1 MKQQFIGFL
10 ARHTSTRFLL
20 QKQRRLRN
28 IPHLIINIKRDI
40 ASSHVPPQERK
51 SLLRILLERIYL
63 NWRYGYLGYIF
74 YFSMKLDRRGE
85 RLFDHVTEGEFMLVR
100 NYVNANYPSQATA
113 YPGVT
118 RDKVLCKHALSAMGG
133 RVACCCAHAVIADDS
148 HQGKIHLVDDFGH
161 SVPWPTLY
169 GKSIFFKPI
178 FSQCG
183 QGVMKFTVVNEN
195 EVAYEGALITISE
208 LERMMGHAVAQYGSA
223 MMEECIIQHEAMARL
238 NPSSVNTIRIMTSHS
253 ADGVKLFGCVCRIG
267 AAGSPNDN
275 YSTGGI
281 IVGVD
286 DSGRLLRH
294 GYRKPEYGD
303 SELQG
308 HPGTGIV
315 FEGYQIPYYEE
326 AVKLCMNMQKR
337 LTGVYSIG
345 WDIAIDKEGPII
357 VECNDNW
364 ELELGEICLG
374 RGFRKDFE
382 ETFVRTAKL
391 LKKSSA
397 MC

>member
-1 MKQQFIGFL
+1 MM
-10 ARHTSTRFLL
+10 
-20 QKQRRLRN
+20 
-28 IPHLIINIKRDI
+28 
-40 ASSHVPPQERK
+40 
-51 SLLRILLERIYL
+51 RILLERIYL

-74 YFSMKLDRRGE
+74 YFSMKLDRKGE
-85 RLFDHVTEGEFMLVR
+85 RLMDHVTEGEFIPIR
-100 NYVNANYPSQATA
+100 DYVNANYPSQATA
-113 YPGVT
+113 YPGIT
-118 RDKVLCKHALSAMGG
+118 RDKVLCKHVLSAMGG
-133 RVACCCAHAVIADDS
+133 RVVCCCAHAVLANAP
-148 HQGKIHLVDDFGH
+148 HQGKIHLIDDFGH
-161 SVPWPTLY
+161 KVSWPALY

-178 FSQCG
+178 FSECG
-183 QGVMKFTVVNEN
+183 HGVMKFTVVNEN
-195 EVAYEGALITISE
+195 EVAYEGSVIAIPE
-208 LERMMGHAVAQYGSA
+208 LERMMGDSVALYGPA
-223 MMEECIIQHEAMARL
+223 MMEECIIQHEAMSRL

-253 ADGVKLFGCVCRIG
+253 ADGAKLFGSVCRIG
-267 AAGSPNDN
+267 ATGSPNDN

-308 HPGTGIV
+308 HPGTGIL
-315 FEGYQIPYYEE
+315 FEGYQIPHYEE
-326 AVKLCMNMQKR
+326 AVKLCLDMQKR

-364 ELELGEICLG
+364 ELELLEICSG
-374 RGFRKDFE
+374 QGFRK
-382 ETFVRTAKL
+382 TFQKTFIHTAKQ
-391 LKKSSA
+391 LKKSTE